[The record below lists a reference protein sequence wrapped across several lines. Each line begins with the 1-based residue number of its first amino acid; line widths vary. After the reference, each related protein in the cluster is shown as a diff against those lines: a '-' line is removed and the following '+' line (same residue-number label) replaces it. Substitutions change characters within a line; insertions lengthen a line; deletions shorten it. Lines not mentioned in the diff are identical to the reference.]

1 MLTGIGVGHL
11 FLCFELSQE
20 THAQEMEGEFS
31 PWRPQMSEPSSSCW
45 ASATPGLSSPGSLT
59 LVLVTEDAPG
69 QAVHRDP
76 RPVYAAVLL
85 QLHEAT
91 QTCFS

>member
-1 MLTGIGVGHL
+1 
-11 FLCFELSQE
+11 
-20 THAQEMEGEFS
+20 MEGEFS

-45 ASATPGLSSPGSLT
+45 ASVTHEHSSPGSLT
-59 LVLVTEDAPG
+59 LVLVMKDAPG
-69 QAVHRDP
+69 QAVHHDP

-91 QTCFS
+91 QSCFS